1 MIKATNSQRAAR
13 GFTLLEV
20 MVALAVL
27 AIALAAIIKGV
38 GTQVSNQSYLRDR
51 TLAHWVAMNKVAE
64 LQIARKW
71 PEAGSETGSAT
82 MGPHEWYW
90 KTTVQDTPDPGVRR
104 MDVAVSPTEGGE
116 PVTTLVSYLL
126 KPNEPVP

>member
-1 MIKATNSQRAAR
+1 MIRTASPRRATH

-27 AIALAAIIKGV
+27 AIALTAMIKGV

-51 TLAHWVAMNKVAE
+51 TLAHWVAMNKAAE

-71 PEAGSETGSAT
+71 PEAGSETGSAP

-90 KTTVQDTPDPGVRR
+90 KVTVQNTPDPDVRR
-104 MDVAVSPTEGGE
+104 MDVAVSATEGGE
-116 PVTTLVSYLL
+116 PVTSLVGYLL
-126 KPNEPVP
+126 KPNELP

>member
-1 MIKATNSQRAAR
+1 MKITANSQRAAR

-71 PEAGSETGSAT
+71 PEAGSETGSAP
-82 MGPHEWYW
+82 MGPHEWFW
-90 KTTVQDTPDPGVRR
+90 KTTVQNTPDPDVRR
-104 MDVAVSPTEGGE
+104 MDVAVSATEGAE

>member
-1 MIKATNSQRAAR
+1 MTRAVK

-27 AIALAAIIKGV
+27 AIALAAMMKGV
-38 GTQVSNQSYLRDR
+38 GAQVSNQSYLRDR

-64 LQIARKW
+64 LQIARQW

-90 KTTVQDTPDPGVRR
+90 TIAVQNTPDPDVRR
-104 MDVAVSPTEGGE
+104 MDVAVSASEGGE
-116 PVTTLVSYLL
+116 PVTSLVSYLL
-126 KPNEPVP
+126 KPQ